1 MNDHLVRILSKDG
14 SLRAVAAATSD
25 LTRTICQRQGTDP
38 TAAVALGRLVTGT
51 ALMGAL
57 LKGKQRLALMI
68 EGNGPLQRLHTETDA
83 DGHLCGSVKN
93 PLAGLPPKENRF
105 DVAGAIGK
113 AGFLHVIKD
122 LGLKDPYRGMVQLY
136 TSEVAEDLAY
146 YLTTSEQVPSTVG
159 LGVNLGEDLDVTTAG
174 GFMVQ
179 AMPGGDDTLLSRL
192 EERLQQLP
200 SVSTLM
206 RDGKSPLQILEQ
218 IFEGIPFTVQ
228 TEIALEFRCNCSRQ
242 QVAGML
248 RSLDANEVR
257 AMIEED
263 QGATVTCEFCKESYD
278 FTIEELKA
286 LPQLKH

>member
-14 SLRAVAAATSD
+14 SLRAVAAATSN

-57 LKGKQRLALMI
+57 LKGQQRLALMI

-83 DGHLCGSVKN
+83 DGHVCGSVKN
-93 PLAGLPPKENRF
+93 PLTGLPPKDDRF
-105 DVAGAIGK
+105 DVAGAIGA

-122 LGLKDPYRGMVQLY
+122 LGLKEPYRGMVQLY

-159 LGVNLGEDLDVTTAG
+159 LGVNLDETLNITTAG
-174 GFMVQ
+174 GFLVQ
-179 AMPGGDDTLLSRL
+179 AMPGGDDALLATL
-192 EERLQQLP
+192 EDRLQQLP
-200 SVSTLM
+200 SVSSLM
-206 RDGKSPLQILEQ
+206 RDGNSPLQILEQ

-228 TEIALEFRCNCSRQ
+228 AETALEFRCNCSLT

-248 RSLDANEVR
+248 RQLSADEVR
-257 AMIEED
+257 VMIEED
-263 QGATVTCEFCKESYD
+263 QGAEVTCEFCKETYT
-278 FTIEELKA
+278 FTADELKA
-286 LPQLKH
+286 LPQLKN